1 MHPSTRP
8 IDPAVRRRAPPLVR
22 AGRPPGAARVA
33 GALGVLGLLGVL
45 GAIAEPATAAAPAST
60 EPALGRLFHT
70 PGERAALDQGR
81 DRARTLVTRPAAA
94 SAPVP
99 PAVLSVDGIVRR
111 DDGQATVWIN
121 QRPTR
126 APADTGSVRIG
137 PVRDA
142 GEAVEL
148 RVPDATRGVRLKVG
162 QEAAPG
168 SSEVRD
174 HYRRIPQPVEP
185 GSSPSAPSPPPSP
198 GESGRRTVRDLPA
211 GRDGDSADEAGR
223 TRGRGPPGPVR
234 SAP

>member
-1 MHPSTRP
+1 MHPPARP
-8 IDPAVRRRAPPLVR
+8 IDTPAPRRAAPLVR
-22 AGRPPGAARVA
+22 AGRLPAVARVR
-33 GALGVLGLLGVL
+33 GALRVLGLLCVL
-45 GAIAEPATAAAPAST
+45 GAIAAPATAAAPASA
-60 EPALGRLFHT
+60 EPALGRLFLK

-94 SAPVP
+94 PAPVP
-99 PAVLSVDGIVRR
+99 PAVLSIDGIVRR

-126 APADTGSVRIG
+126 APTDTGSVRVG

-148 RVPDATRGVRLKVG
+148 RVPDAARSVRLKVG

-185 GSSPSAPSPPPSP
+185 GASPSSPSPPPSP
-198 GESGRRTVRDLPA
+198 SESGRRTTRDLPV
-211 GRDGDSADEAGR
+211 GRDGDSVDEAGR
-223 TRGRGPPGPVR
+223 NRGRGPPGPVR